1 MKSHALT
8 LLFVG
13 SVSSLLLA
21 VSPARALAVYTEA
34 SNGDLSNDGLH
45 PTSIAVEPGSNQVF
59 GTTGRSGAIDVDYFT
74 FVVPSGYAWSA
85 LELLPGT
92 VAGGSLSFIGL
103 EAGNQ
108 VTVSASAA
116 DATGLLGWTHYGSG
130 AIDADLLPFMSAPS
144 LGSTGFT
151 PPLAAGAY
159 ALWVQ
164 DFNVGTFAYGFD
176 VQVTPVPEPDAAA
189 LVLLAL
195 GVSALAAGI
204 LSRLS
209 DSRRI
214 LAR

>member
-21 VSPARALAVYTEA
+21 VSPARALTVYTEA
-34 SNGDLSNDGLH
+34 SNRDLSNDGLH
-45 PTSIAVEPGSNQVF
+45 PTSIAVAPGSNQVF

-103 EAGNQ
+103 EAGNE

-130 AIDADLLPFMSAPS
+130 AIDADLLPFMGAPS

-151 PPLAAGAY
+151 PRSRPAR
-159 ALWVQ
+159 
-164 DFNVGTFAYGFD
+164 TRSGFRISMWGRSLTGSTCRSHRCPNR
-176 VQVTPVPEPDAAA
+176 TP
-189 LVLLAL
+189 
-195 GVSALAAGI
+195 
-204 LSRLS
+204 
-209 DSRRI
+209 RRWFSWRSES
-214 LAR
+214 LHSLREL